1 MGKLGLEEL
10 GSLYNFASVM
20 RILVAFITILCNL
33 MLWPIAISARQTEI
47 DSLLNQL
54 DLAISNRVEK
64 IVQKEHRIDSL
75 RNAWQKSLDD
85 HSRFHFLGELYRE
98 FLTYNTDSAYT
109 MSMRQE
115 ALARS
120 MNDNPLL
127 WNAQLNKANILN
139 QTGMYHESISVADS
153 VPYEELPEY
162 LRPYYF
168 HTYRTIYG
176 NLADYAKFAPD
187 KRTYQQQTERF
198 RDSLLT
204 VNRPPSIFYY
214 LIKADQLNVNGNPKA
229 AVKMLNEFIEKN
241 PLSEHENA
249 MMAFTLSNSYGLIG
263 DSANQKKQLLI
274 SAIADMNS
282 AVLEYVSL
290 RQLALMLYKEGDL
303 DRAYRYL
310 NLAMEDA
317 AKCNARQRIVEL
329 NESYPMVTGIY
340 VNKVRQQKQRLAF
353 TVMLITLMALVLIAM
368 LIFSRKQTHKI
379 REEREKVDEANRQLK
394 LSNEKLTRAY
404 DSLTENSA
412 LKEVYISQYMT
423 RSLAYIEALD
433 SYRKMIGKMWK
444 NGKTQEFEK
453 QLKNTDYI
461 DKELKSFYD
470 EFDKTFLSIFPTFV
484 EDFNALLRPD
494 EAIIPKKEGSLN
506 TELRIYALIR
516 LGITDSNKI
525 ALFLRYS
532 LTTIYNYR
540 TRTRNKAL
548 GDRNQLEKL
557 VMELK

>member
-1 MGKLGLEEL
+1 
-10 GSLYNFASVM
+10 M
-20 RILVAFITILCNL
+20 RILIAFFSILCNL

-54 DLAISNRVEK
+54 DFAISNRVEK
-64 IVQKEHRIDSL
+64 IALKEHRIDSL

-85 HSRFHFLGELYRE
+85 HSRFHFLGELYKE

-120 MNDNPLL
+120 MNDKPLL

-139 QTGMYHESISVADS
+139 QTGMYHESIIVADS

-168 HTYRTIYG
+168 HTYRTVYG
-176 NLADYAKFAPD
+176 NLADYAKFSPE
-187 KRTYQQQTERF
+187 KRMYQQQTERF

-229 AVKMLNEFIEKN
+229 AVKMLNEFMDKN

-263 DSANQKKQLLI
+263 DPANQKKQLLI

-310 NLAMEDA
+310 NIAMEDA

-340 VNKVRQQKQRLAF
+340 VNKVRQQRQRLAF
-353 TVMLITLMALVLIAM
+353 TVILITLMALVLIAL
-368 LIFSRKQTHKI
+368 LIYSRKQTQKI
-379 REEREKVDEANRQLK
+379 REERVKVDEANRQLK
-394 LSNEKLTRAY
+394 LSNEKLTEAY
-404 DSLTENSA
+404 DSLAENSA

-433 SYRKMIGKMWK
+433 SYRKMIGKLHK
-444 NGKTQEFEK
+444 AGKTKELEK
-453 QLKNTDYI
+453 QLKNTDYT
-461 DKELKSFYD
+461 DNELKSFYD

-494 EAIIPKKEGSLN
+494 EVIIPKKEGSLN